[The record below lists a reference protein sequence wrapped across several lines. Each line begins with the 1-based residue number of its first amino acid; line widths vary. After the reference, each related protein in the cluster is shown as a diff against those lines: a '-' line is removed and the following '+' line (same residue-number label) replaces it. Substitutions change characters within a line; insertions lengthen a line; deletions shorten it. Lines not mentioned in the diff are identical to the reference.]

1 MTTTSS
7 YAHLQPF
14 RARQP
19 EVEYFVLAANANVID
34 CYKRWVSFIPQT
46 SPSRVRFTDT
56 KGDYWILWKRIEVL
70 TEENEININ
79 RHRWVFFH
87 PVVEQAQMRITT
99 VEWFDMTAK
108 PQVVTSYCHDLDFC
122 RKDWNCY
129 TETGYRMVAARS
141 LS

>member
-1 MTTTSS
+1 MTTTTYS
-7 YAHLQPF
+7 YADLQPF

-19 EVEYFVLAANANVID
+19 EVEYFVLAANADVIA
-34 CYKRWVSFIPQT
+34 CYKRWVSLIPAT

-56 KGDYWILWKRIEVL
+56 KDEYWILWKRIED
-70 TEENEININ
+70 ESKEININ

-108 PQVVTSYCHDLDFC
+108 PQVVTSYCHPLDFC

-129 TETGYRMVAARS
+129 TETGYRKVAGRW